1 MPRLINIAATLILTA
16 TTACTATLA
25 TAADHSQH
33 NMQAQPQADQHSA
46 LRIHNPWSRP
56 TPPGAAMGVG
66 YMTITNTGDQPITL
80 IAADSPRAGQVSIH
94 QSRMQDGV
102 MRMEPLKDGLVIAA
116 GETVELKPHSYHL
129 MLERLKEPL
138 REGENIPLTLSFDGA
153 PDVRLEL
160 MVQPL
165 DGQPAKM
172 EHSVHSH

>member
-1 MPRLINIAATLILTA
+1 
-16 TTACTATLA
+16 
-25 TAADHSQH
+25 
-33 NMQAQPQADQHSA
+33 
-46 LRIHNPWSRP
+46 
-56 TPPGAAMGVG
+56 
-66 YMTITNTGDQPITL
+66 
-80 IAADSPRAGQVSIH
+80 
-94 QSRMQDGV
+94 

-165 DGQPAKM
+165 DGQPAKL